1 MREKLKENKVLNIIT
16 KILKI
21 ISWAILIMLIIL
33 AMFLIYYVLMAKKAE
48 KAGTEYKPPIAL
60 YTIISPSMVPNI
72 NVYDVVFNV
81 KVDDYSKLEKGD
93 IITFVSSDSYMKGMI
108 ITHRI
113 VEKHAT
119 NDGYQFKTKGDANVE
134 ADSALVEE
142 DNIIGKVLFKIPQLG
157 RVQFFLSSKGGW
169 FIAILIPALAVIS
182 YDIFKLIRLLV
193 LKKKLNKQSDD
204 NNNSGNNI
212 TNENGEKVLDL
223 TGMQNNT
230 DNKKEEISKTIDPPT
245 NTINTLNQNSELN
258 NNSGNIASD
267 NLDLK
272 QSNIPKVEKYN
283 DLNDQKEFTF
293 NNIVPNVNDN
303 TTNNITPNVEEKN
316 NDVNSAYSNR
326 EEIVSNNILNKEKD
340 PSNEDLK
347 PFITNTSISSNL
359 NEENKNVS
367 TFGNIENNNNL
378 KEDRAPVELQN
389 KTNLIKEYDNAKN
402 NESYKESVT
411 THEDNLSN
419 LFRNIENVEN
429 SNDNIKQDIPKQSE
443 DNKEKVIN
451 IFENN
456 NVMKDNLNNSVN
468 IKSSNPILN
477 TKEENSDLNIDKNNK
492 VEEKKNVKIIHNIFD
507 GTDIEIPIDDE
518 NK

>member
-1 MREKLKENKVLNIIT
+1 MREKIKENKVLNIIT

-81 KVDDYSKLEKGD
+81 KVDDYSELEKGD

-134 ADSALVEE
+134 ADSALVDE

-204 NNNSGNNI
+204 NNNGSKI
-212 TNENGEKVLDL
+212 TNENGENILDL
-223 TGMQNNT
+223 TGMQNNN
-230 DNKKEEISKTIDPPT
+230 DNKKEEISNNMFSST
-245 NTINTLNQNSELN
+245 NTLKQNNEVNKNLENTTSDNSNLNQ
-258 NNSGNIASD
+258 D
-267 NLDLK
+267 NV
-272 QSNIPKVEKYN
+272 SKVEKYN
-283 DLNDQKEFTF
+283 ELNNQKESTF
-293 NNIVPNVNDN
+293 NNNIPNVNDN
-303 TTNNITPNVEEKN
+303 ITNNIIPNVEVKN
-316 NDVNSAYSNR
+316 NDINP
-326 EEIVSNNILNKEKD
+326 VSNNKEETSSILDKEKILSDETLKPLSINDLNKE
-340 PSNEDLK
+340 N
-347 PFITNTSISSNL
+347 INVL
-359 NEENKNVS
+359 NEKIPHNEIRNRTDLIKENDNLR
-367 TFGNIENNNNL
+367 NNNN
-378 KEDRAPVELQN
+378 
-389 KTNLIKEYDNAKN
+389 
-402 NESYKESVT
+402 YKEPVT
-411 THEDNLSN
+411 THEDNLSD
-419 LFRNIENVEN
+419 LFKNIE
-429 SNDNIKQDIPKQSE
+429 SRNDNLKQDVPNQNG

-451 IFENN
+451 IFENSN
-456 NVMKDNLNNSVN
+456 F
-468 IKSSNPILN
+468 IK
-477 TKEENSDLNIDKNNK
+477 KDLNNNK
-492 VEEKKNVKIIHNIFD
+492 VDKTNINSIISNDQEVNQNTSSNNINKEEKKNVKIIHNIFD